1 MREGQGAVLASRV
14 RDAITHDLGRRATLA
29 DIVEPG
35 LARILT
41 SARLRMSH
49 RCLLFSVVERT
60 SCSLSLLVPSQRT
73 PMDMASK
80 LFTFTF
86 TFTPHVN
93 PAPAGSAAVLGAT
106 FWLICSPACI
116 CRPVRLDVVRWV
128 LHGLVVR
135 LRFIARIDVGAAVAT
150 HGVIA
155 RPLHL

>member
-14 RDAITHDLGRRATLA
+14 RDAITHDLGRRAPLA

-60 SCSLSLLVPSQRT
+60 SWSLSLLVPSQR
-73 PMDMASK
+73 
-80 LFTFTF
+80 
-86 TFTPHVN
+86 TPHVN

-135 LRFIARIDVGAAVAT
+135 LRFIARIDVGGAVAT
-150 HGVIA
+150 HGGWCTHGVIA
-155 RPLHL
+155 CPVHL